1 MMLKTR
7 TLLVSIDEV
16 VSVPSMEAVV
26 FQKPSDVLQTL
37 SSVLYMDAI
46 GGKDAAAIFENK

>member
-1 MMLKTR
+1 MKIGLIVFH
-7 TLLVSIDEV
+7 LAYVQV

-46 GGKDAAAIFENK
+46 GGKDAAGT